1 MKIIHHHLKWYTTSP
16 TLKYSVVCVSNTV
29 FNLTLLLGL
38 FPSENNLSQSV
49 FFSDWLIKI
58 NQLHNPWRK
67 NLYGVS
73 LKAARGANLFPKT
86 RPLSALMAK
95 LRQHPQILEQSITA
109 PDGFVPL
116 VIGEKGHTF
125 SQSSIDMYWEAGS
138 SFWPGL
144 FLADIST
151 ETAGVRLIS
160 PLSTANLSVQ

>member
-1 MKIIHHHLKWYTTSP
+1 MFQTLFLIWPSVWHCSPLKITWASL
-16 TLKYSVVCVSNTV
+16 C
-29 FNLTLLLGL
+29 
-38 FPSENNLSQSV
+38 
-49 FFSDWLIKI
+49 FSLIDYFKI

-73 LKAARGANLFPKT
+73 VKAARGANLFPKT
-86 RPLSALMAK
+86 RPLSALMTK

-144 FLADIST
+144 FMADIST
-151 ETAGVRLIS
+151 EMAGVRLIS
-160 PLSTANLSVQ
+160 PSSTANLSVQ

>member
-1 MKIIHHHLKWYTTSP
+1 MEWYTTSP
-16 TLKYSVVCVSNTV
+16 ALKYSVVCVSNTHV
-29 FNLTLLLGL
+29 FNLTLRLGL
-38 FPSENNLSQSV
+38 FPSENNLSQSVFFLSV

-67 NLYGVS
+67 NLYGVC
-73 LKAARGANLFPKT
+73 LKAARRAILFPKT

-138 SFWPGL
+138 SFWHGL

-160 PLSTANLSVQ
+160 PSSAVNLSVQ